1 MNTSFT
7 RSHVNQFSNKHLYT
21 IIYVYKAKTI
31 SELTKLLNCIYK
43 DFFLRTE
50 FGSSMDKSGGKNT
63 YVLVVI
69 GPFMINAVSTHRWK
83 EKNFLFLKLQL
94 KNGSIH

>member
-1 MNTSFT
+1 
-7 RSHVNQFSNKHLYT
+7 
-21 IIYVYKAKTI
+21 
-31 SELTKLLNCIYK
+31 
-43 DFFLRTE
+43 
-50 FGSSMDKSGGKNT
+50 MDKSGGKNT

-83 EKNFLFLKLQL
+83 EKIFLFYKLQL